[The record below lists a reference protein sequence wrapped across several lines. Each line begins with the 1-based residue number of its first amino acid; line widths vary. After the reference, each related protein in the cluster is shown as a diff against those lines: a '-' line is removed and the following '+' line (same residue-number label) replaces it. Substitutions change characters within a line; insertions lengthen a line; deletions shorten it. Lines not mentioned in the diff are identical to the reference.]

1 MWRGRLLII
10 VLAACFAIPCDA
22 SQSAGSKNSHRQS
35 NVTWQ
40 FDTRN
45 DRDGNPNTKVLLNV
59 GGRQV
64 FILRDTAQFSVLERK
79 DYSSH
84 GVPSTAVAACFG
96 WWAGSGEEMYVIRRG
111 RQLIVYI
118 RYLDEQT
125 ETGRYRRLKVIPL
138 TG

>member
-1 MWRGRLLII
+1 MWRCLLLLV

-22 SQSAGSKNSHRQS
+22 SQSSGSKAGHSQS
-35 NVTWQ
+35 GVEWQ
-40 FDTRN
+40 FDTTN
-45 DRDGNPNTKVLLNV
+45 DRDGNPNTKVFLKV
-59 GGRQV
+59 GARRV
-64 FILRDTAQFSVLERK
+64 FILRDTAQFSVLNRK
-79 DYSSH
+79 DYSAH
-84 GVPSTAVAACFG
+84 DVPSTALAACVS

-138 TG
+138 PA